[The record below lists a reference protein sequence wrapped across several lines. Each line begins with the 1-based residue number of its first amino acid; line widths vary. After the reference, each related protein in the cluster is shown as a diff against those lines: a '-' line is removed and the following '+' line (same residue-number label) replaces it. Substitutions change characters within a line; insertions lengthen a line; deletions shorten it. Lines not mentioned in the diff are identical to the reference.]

1 MIVPN
6 KTKMADLVNYRLR
19 VTTVDGKQMV
29 GQMLAFDRYMNLVL
43 SDCEEF
49 RATKKSLLEAK
60 KTIQTENGD
69 ASSVSITE
77 EKRTLGLVI
86 LRGETVV
93 SVSVEAP
100 PPTDPTAR
108 LGNTALTPGSGSA
121 KGINRAIPTGPRGA
135 GGPGLGGPV
144 RSAPGGRAPPGFQAP
159 PGFGRA

>member
-1 MIVPN
+1 
-6 KTKMADLVNYRLR
+6 MADLVNYRLR
-19 VTTVDGKQMV
+19 VTTLDGKQLV

-43 SDCEEF
+43 SDTEEF

-60 KTIQTENGD
+60 KALGD
-69 ASSVSITE
+69 DTATVTITE

-108 LGNTALTPGSGSA
+108 LGNTGGMTQGQGQGKAV
-121 KGINRAIPTGPRGA
+121 NRAIPTGPRG
-135 GGPGLGGPV
+135 GGVGLGGPV
-144 RSAPGGRAPPGFQAP
+144 RSGPGGRAPPGFQAP
-159 PGFGRA
+159 PGFGR